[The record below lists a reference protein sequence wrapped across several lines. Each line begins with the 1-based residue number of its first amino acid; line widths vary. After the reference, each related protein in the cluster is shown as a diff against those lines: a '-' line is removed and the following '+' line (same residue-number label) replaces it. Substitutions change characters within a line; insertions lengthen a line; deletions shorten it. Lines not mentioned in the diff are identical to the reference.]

1 MTIRRFFPSAF
12 LAPYVKEYVI
22 IETDLE
28 ILNKTIP
35 DTAMVMSFRYR
46 GSVVKVDGVNQEK
59 LTPTAVSGIRKTAR
73 CFQYAKGTGNL
84 LVILKEG
91 AFPSFSK
98 VPAHELFASSYSTEN
113 VFHIGELTET
123 LERLN
128 EALDDNTR
136 IDLVEAFLKKKVVP
150 HRDDALVAHAVGQIK
165 DRNGIVRIKDLAS
178 ELCISQDPFEKRFR
192 AKVGC
197 SPKQYATIVRLRNLI
212 TNFSPAAPLTS
223 SSYAAGYFDQSH
235 FIKDFKQFTGQSPK
249 EFFKSAGFW

>member
-1 MTIRRFFPSAF
+1 MTIRRFFPAAF

-46 GSVVKVDGVNQEK
+46 GSVVKKDGMDQEK
-59 LTPTAVSGIRKTAR
+59 LSPTAVSGIRKTAR
-73 CFQYAKGTGNL
+73 SFQYAKGTGNL

-91 AFPSFSK
+91 AFASFSK
-98 VPAHELFASSYSTEN
+98 VPAHEFFASSFSTEN
-113 VFHIGELTET
+113 VFYNSELTET

-128 EALDDNTR
+128 VALDDNTR
-136 IDLVEAFLKKKVVP
+136 IELIEAFLKKKAVR
-150 HRDDALVAHAVGQIK
+150 HQDDALITHAVGQIR

-212 TNFSPAAPLTS
+212 MNFSAGTPLTA

-249 EFFKSAGFW
+249 EFFKSTGFW